1 MFWYLSIAIA
11 TKLPNMA
18 VEHVFEKNAIALHW
32 MSVIPIAGMANIT
45 MMERRESGRGVPP
58 RTNA

>member
-18 VEHVFEKNAIALHW
+18 VEHVFEKNAIALHL
-32 MSVIPIAGMANIT
+32 MSVIPIVGMANI
-45 MMERRESGRGVPP
+45 
-58 RTNA
+58 